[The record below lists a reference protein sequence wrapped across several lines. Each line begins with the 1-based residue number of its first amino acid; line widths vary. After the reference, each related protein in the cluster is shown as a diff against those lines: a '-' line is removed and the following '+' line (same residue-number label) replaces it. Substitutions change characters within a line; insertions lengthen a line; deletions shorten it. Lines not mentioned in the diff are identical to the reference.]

1 MAKMGILAVLQI
13 LCGFASLTLAVP
25 WYRAFTSSNTPQAEA
40 EQPWSSDNNNYDSSG
55 KLRPIIFMHGVFND
69 DKEPN
74 FAQQYIPTVSV
85 YKTC

>member
-1 MAKMGILAVLQI
+1 MAKMRILAVLQI
-13 LCGFASLTLAVP
+13 LCGCASLTLAMP
-25 WYRAFTSSNTPQAEA
+25 WYRAFTSSDTPQAEA

-55 KLRPIIFMHGVFND
+55 ILRPIIFMHGVFND

>member
-1 MAKMGILAVLQI
+1 MAKLGILAVLQI
-13 LCGFASLTLAVP
+13 LCGCASLTLAVP
-25 WYRAFTSSNTPQAEA
+25 WYRAFTSGDTPHTEA

-85 YKTC
+85 YETC